1 MVINMK
7 ERLQK
12 DMISAMKEHDKTKL
26 DAIKLLKAA
35 IQMEEINNKTQLT
48 DEKIM
53 EIIVKQIK
61 MRKDAI
67 EDFKKAKRDDLIN
80 KYNEE
85 IDVLNKY
92 LPEQL
97 TKEEIEKI
105 IDEAFDNIKPTSKND
120 MGKIMKEISPKLKAR
135 ANMKMVSEIIQ
146 DKLSNI

>member
-120 MGKIMKEISPKLKAR
+120 MGKIMKEVSPKLKAR

>member
-67 EDFKKAKRDDLIN
+67 EDFKKAKRDDLIK

-146 DKLSNI
+146 DKLLNI

>member
-146 DKLSNI
+146 DKLLNI

>member
-67 EDFKKAKRDDLIN
+67 EDFKKGKRDDLIN

-120 MGKIMKEISPKLKAR
+120 MGKIMKEVSPKLKAR
-135 ANMKMVSEIIQ
+135 ANMKIVSEIIQ